1 MNSTLR
7 KVRYTLER
15 LPAWGETVR
24 PEEINFQWPTQE
36 VFDQMDSQVYLKSI
50 QFKNNGYGA
59 VTSVACFYSNDEE
72 SPVFEQAN
80 YKHKQVQMLDFEAM
94 RPVRK
99 VGANC
104 NVTPFRYVIR
114 MRFLDS

>member
-1 MNSTLR
+1 MLMNSSLR
-7 KVRYTLER
+7 KVRNTLER

-36 VFDQMDSQVYLKSI
+36 IFDQMDSEVYLKSI

-72 SPVFEQAN
+72 SPIFEQAN
-80 YKHKQVQMLDFEAM
+80 YKHK
-94 RPVRK
+94 
-99 VGANC
+99 
-104 NVTPFRYVIR
+104 
-114 MRFLDS
+114 